1 MKNIRLLLLIV
12 MSIACNTSA
21 AVDYLVDFT
30 RIGDLESVR
39 PLVERCNDFGALEF
53 YRERMESAGNLESM
67 RATLTRNGLG
77 MFNEC
82 PDGISGSGIAQVR
95 QEDLGNT
102 TP

>member
-1 MKNIRLLLLIV
+1 MNIKPLLLIA
-12 MSIACNTSA
+12 MSMVYRTSA
-21 AVDYLVDFT
+21 AVDYIVDFT
-30 RIGDLESVR
+30 RVDDLESVR
-39 PLVERCNDFGALEF
+39 PLVERCSDFGALEF

-67 RATLTRNGLG
+67 RATLIRNGLG